1 MKTLLLNTALAAG
14 LALPAFAQTQAQA
27 PFQTEVVPQAV
38 TASDLIG
45 ARIYAS
51 EAALDAESFDG
62 VQDGWSDVGEVNDVI
77 IGRDGMVDAVLI
89 DIGGFLGIGEHKVAV
104 DMSALHFVQNSATE
118 PDDWFLVMQA
128 DRTMLDGAPV
138 WKGLAEQA
146 AATGAAVG
154 NAASQAASDVAAAA
168 DQAAEDIAAA
178 GTEAGTD
185 PAATGSQA
193 TPTGAGISIVLP
205 EGFAAVPTETLTTE
219 MLIGAAVYNP
229 DDGAIA
235 EVADLVVAPDGK
247 ISDVVMDVGG
257 FLGMGEH
264 RVAIPLDRVT
274 VAQAEGGEVRVFV
287 NMTKDELKAL
297 PAYQG

>member
-14 LALPAFAQTQAQA
+14 LALPAFAQTQAQT

-51 EAALDAESFDG
+51 EAALDEESFDG

-77 IGRDGMVDAVLI
+77 IDRDGMVDAVLI

-128 DRTMLDGAPV
+128 DRTLLDGAPV

-154 NAASQAASDVAAAA
+154 NAASQAASDVAAAT
-168 DQAAEDIAAA
+168 DQAAEDVAA
-178 GTEAGTD
+178 AGTD

-205 EGFAAVPTETLTTE
+205 EGFAAVPAETLTSE
-219 MLIGAAVYNP
+219 MLTGAAVYNP

-235 EVADLVVAPDGK
+235 EVADLVVAPNGK
-247 ISDVVMDVGG
+247 ISDMVMDVGG

-297 PAYQG
+297 PAYQA

>member
-14 LALPAFAQTQAQA
+14 LALPAFAQTQAQT

-178 GTEAGTD
+178 STD
-185 PAATGSQA
+185 PAATGSAA
-193 TPTGAGISIVLP
+193 TPTGAGTSIVLP
-205 EGFAAVPTETLTTE
+205 EGLAAVPTETLTTE

-247 ISDVVMDVGG
+247 ISDMVMDVGG

-274 VAQAEGGEVRVFV
+274 VAQAEGGEVRVVV
-287 NMTKDELKAL
+287 NMTKYELKAL

>member
-14 LALPAFAQTQAQA
+14 LALPAFAQTQAQT

-178 GTEAGTD
+178 STD

-193 TPTGAGISIVLP
+193 TPTGTGGAIVLP
-205 EGFAAVPTETLTTE
+205 ERFAAVPTETLTTE
-219 MLIGAAVYNP
+219 MLTGAAVYNP

-247 ISDVVMDVGG
+247 ISDMVMDVGG

>member
-14 LALPAFAQTQAQA
+14 LALPAFAQTQAQT

-128 DRTMLDGAPV
+128 DRTMLDGAPA

-178 GTEAGTD
+178 STD
-185 PAATGSQA
+185 PAATGSAA
-193 TPTGAGISIVLP
+193 TPTGAGTSIVLP
-205 EGFAAVPTETLTTE
+205 EGLAAVPTETLTTE

-247 ISDVVMDVGG
+247 ISDMVMDVGG

-264 RVAIPLDRVT
+264 RVAISLDRVT

>member
-14 LALPAFAQTQAQA
+14 LALPAFAQTQAQT

-51 EAALDAESFDG
+51 EAALDEESFDG
-62 VQDGWSDVGEVNDVI
+62 IQDGWSDVGEVNDVI

-168 DQAAEDIAAA
+168 DQAAEDMAA
-178 GTEAGTD
+178 AGTD
-185 PAATGSQA
+185 PAATGSQTTA
-193 TPTGAGISIVLP
+193 TGAGGAIVLP

-219 MLIGAAVYNP
+219 MLTGAAVYNP

-247 ISDVVMDVGG
+247 ISDMVMDVGG